1 MNRALIIIDMQKD
14 FVYSDRIATIKNS
27 YGIIKNLKE
36 ILAYFRKRNETVI
49 HAIREYRKDGSD
61 IEKFRLSEFIKK
73 PYCVK
78 GTEGVEIVDELKPI
92 KNEIVL
98 IKNRFSAFMQTELDM
113 ILKRKNITDLIIV
126 GHQYPNCIRATAF
139 DAVCL
144 DYNVSI
150 VYECTSA
157 AYQEV
162 ADSNITDMK
171 NIGIIFKSLKEVIA
185 A

>member
-1 MNRALIIIDMQKD
+1 MC
-14 FVYSDRIATIKNS
+14 
-27 YGIIKNLKE
+27 E
-36 ILAYFRKRNETVI
+36 
-49 HAIREYRKDGSD
+49 
-61 IEKFRLSEFIKK
+61 
-73 PYCVK
+73 
-78 GTEGVEIVDELKPI
+78 GTEGAEIVDELKPA

-113 ILKRKNITDLIIV
+113 ILKRKNITDLVIV

-144 DYNVSI
+144 DYNISI

-157 AYQEV
+157 ASREV

-171 NIGIIFKSLKEVIA
+171 NIGVVFKSLKEVIA
-185 A
+185 V